1 MIINNNS
8 SWWNKSWYTRLWNVN
23 KTDKKLDTDRFRK
36 DLGNLIEAYQ
46 DVARRL
52 GIVPEETN
60 ISEVNFGKTTS
71 IKFYKKIEILNK
83 SNAKKRCSYPQ
94 GKVVKETLQNMGK
107 DTIKNLKQGKY
118 FEIEID

>member
-1 MIINNNS
+1 M
-8 SWWNKSWYTRLWNVN
+8 
-23 KTDKKLDTDRFRK
+23 
-36 DLGNLIEAYQ
+36 
-46 DVARRL
+46 ARRL

-94 GKVVKETLQNMGK
+94 GKVVKQTLQNMGK
-107 DTIKNLKQGKY
+107 DTIKNLRQGKY